1 MEMAEYDRAAHRT
14 VSGELGERDSLLL
27 GAVGLAGEAGEVAD
41 LVKKHVFHGHDLDRT
56 HALEEL
62 GDILWYLAF
71 TARTLGS
78 SLDEVATANV
88 KKLEARYPEG
98 FSGKASRERQR

>member
-1 MEMAEYDRAAHRT
+1 MEMADYDRAAHRT

-27 GAVGLAGEAGEVAD
+27 GAVGLSGEAGEVAD
-41 LVKKHVFHGHDLDRT
+41 LVKKHVFHGHALDRA

-78 SLDEVATANV
+78 SLEEVAAANV
-88 KKLEARYPEG
+88 RKLEERYPEG
-98 FSGKASRERQR
+98 FSGKASRERSR